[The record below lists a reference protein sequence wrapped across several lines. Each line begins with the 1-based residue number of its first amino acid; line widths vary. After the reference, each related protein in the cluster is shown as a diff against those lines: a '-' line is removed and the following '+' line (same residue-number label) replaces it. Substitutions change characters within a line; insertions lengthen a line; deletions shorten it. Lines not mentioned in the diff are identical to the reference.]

1 MMRQLPHTDV
11 KYCMAFSFV
20 EDISF
25 WTFASHQSDCHW
37 LLGAKKVQDFP
48 SLTYSLFTKTILL
61 LTRKYSYLEI
71 KPCRLGSGIQDTEAE
86 WRLKVITDLISLI
99 W

>member
-1 MMRQLPHTDV
+1 MRQLPHTDV

-37 LLGAKKVQDFP
+37 LLGAKKVEDFP
-48 SLTYSLFTKTILL
+48 QFDIQLLYKATLL
-61 LTRKYSYLEI
+61 LTQKYSL
-71 KPCRLGSGIQDTEAE
+71 
-86 WRLKVITDLISLI
+86 
-99 W
+99 

>member
-37 LLGAKKVQDFP
+37 PELEKKAQDFTS
-48 SLTYSLFTKTILL
+48 SLHLLSLMAGRVKSFYTQCFHTSRIFKSLDA
-61 LTRKYSYLEI
+61 YL
-71 KPCRLGSGIQDTEAE
+71 K
-86 WRLKVITDLISLI
+86 
-99 W
+99 

>member
-37 LLGAKKVQDFP
+37 PELKKKAQDFTS
-48 SLTYSLFTKTILL
+48 SLHLLSLMAGRIFLHAHNVFIPQ
-61 LTRKYSYLEI
+61 EF
-71 KPCRLGSGIQDTEAE
+71 
-86 WRLKVITDLISLI
+86 LKAWMHT
-99 W
+99 

>member
-1 MMRQLPHTDV
+1 MRQLPHTDV

-37 LLGAKKVQDFP
+37 LLCLSQEKNEDFTSSLSSQRPKILDVHNVMKETLEKDQNIAKISCKVCIEVMEG
-48 SLTYSLFTKTILL
+48 KLL
-61 LTRKYSYLEI
+61 L
-71 KPCRLGSGIQDTEAE
+71 
-86 WRLKVITDLISLI
+86 
-99 W
+99 